1 MRTPRTDGDEQLG
14 LGLRVPSRPLRLS
27 RDLSRVPLDRYRIPE
42 KDGRKWKAIARERM
56 ALAEWLAIHGDA
68 DGSRIFPSVA
78 SMMRHFG
85 WSHGKTFYLLND
97 LKELQL
103 LKSSGLTGEHGTRV
117 RRMDLAAFIGAGVQ
131 DSAGAGVQD
140 SRSSPGAGVQHSR
153 AGVQRYV
160 GHNRH
165 LTDTKI
171 KPKAGSAV
179 ENGSAQNP
187 AAQTAASSPSP
198 LPIAGNQRPLPQRI
212 EFAHVRRL
220 SKGAV
225 FVYENAEACGKPL
238 DYSSWKEDL
247 KRWAAENG
255 IPYDA
260 ESIAK
265 ALDVAEREMAHRRL
279 AAVAGSRR

>member
-27 RDLSRVPLDRYRIPE
+27 RDLSKVPLERYRLPE

-56 ALAEWLAIHGDA
+56 ALAEWLALHGDA

-78 SMMRHFG
+78 SMVRHFG
-85 WSHGKTFYLLND
+85 WSRGKTFYLLSD

-117 RRMDLAAFIGAGVQ
+117 RRMDLATFLRAGVQ

-140 SRSSPGAGVQHSR
+140 SRLSPGAGVQDSR

-171 KPKAGSAV
+171 KPKAGPAV
-179 ENGSAQNP
+179 ENSTPQNP
-187 AAQTAASSPSP
+187 AAQTAASSPIP
-198 LPIAGNQRPLPQRI
+198 LSITENRRPLPQQI
-212 EFAHVRRL
+212 EYARVSRLITGALCVREKAKA
-220 SKGAV
+220 S
-225 FVYENAEACGKPL
+225 GKPL
-238 DYSSWKEDL
+238 DFASWKEDL
-247 KRWAAENG
+247 KQWAVDNA
-255 IPYDA
+255 IPYDV
-260 ESIAK
+260 ESIRK
-265 ALDVAEREMAHRRL
+265 ALEIAEQKTSSL